1 MYHLGMFLE
10 FVNMQTEWTSLSCTV
25 RSDLI
30 CYLKVQ
36 FSLNSSRWIKYTI
49 GTILDSPEPTRER
62 LGEDIKSGKKSR
74 WGHIYRNH
82 SGIPLAEQGY
92 TEQKKKD
99 WKRTVILCGLGPSL
113 VLCDL
118 SYPNDLSEKCADR
131 HINYRSAA
139 QGHVIMAGLI

>member
-1 MYHLGMFLE
+1 MFLE
-10 FVNMQTEWTSLSCTV
+10 FVNMQNEWTSLSCTV

-30 CYLKVQ
+30 FYLKVQ
-36 FSLNSSRWIKYTI
+36 FSLNSSPKSWIKYTI
-49 GTILDSPEPTRER
+49 GNILDSPEPTRER
-62 LGEDIKSGKKSR
+62 LGKEIKSGKKSQ

-82 SGIPLAEQGY
+82 SGIPLAEPGY

-99 WKRTVILCGLGPSL
+99 WKRTIIGCGLGPSL